1 MAKKVYI
8 LTVEFDE
15 NDEQIEY
22 IQEEVMDKSD
32 LEEQAFV
39 SLTEE
44 DYWDKDSIEILK
56 QFYSGEIGE
65 S

>member
-22 IQEEVMDKSD
+22 IQEEVLDKGD
-32 LEEQAFV
+32 LEETAFV